1 MVKDLTVGKPGRLL
15 LGFSIPLLLGNLFQQ
30 MYSMVDTII
39 VGQFVGVDALAAV
52 GTTGPITF
60 LILGFVMGLTG
71 GFSVVAAQR
80 FGAKDEDGL
89 RHVVAMSA
97 ILCVVLTVVL
107 TALSILFAMP
117 LLQLMNTAPNIIG
130 LSYEYIVIIFGGMF
144 ATVLYNMLSGIIRA
158 LGDSKTPLY
167 FLILS
172 SILNV
177 VLDLVFII
185 NFHMGAAG
193 AAWATILSQLVS
205 GILCLVYMV
214 KRFPILRFQ
223 KKDWSFRIGTCLLLM
238 KIGSPMAFQ
247 FSITAIGCIAMQGA
261 INSFGSDT
269 TAAFT
274 AANKVESLS
283 TQHMT
288 ALGTAISTYAGQN
301 LGAGKMDRIR
311 EGLRKCMQIGIVM
324 TIIGVL
330 IILLFWRP
338 LVGMF
343 VSGESSQ
350 VERVFADAQTYLFT
364 IIIFYLPLL
373 CVNVYRNVLQ
383 GMGEALVP
391 LIGGV
396 MELSMRVLV
405 AVFAVNLGFQGVCL
419 ASPMAWVGAAAVLV
433 PVYYVHIRRLCRM
446 QKMYEGTE
454 FAKGEKDSVSLG
466 EEQISA
472 KSGGT
477 IANNAVQMQE
487 DLV

>member
-158 LGDSKTPLY
+158 LGDS
-167 FLILS
+167 
-172 SILNV
+172 
-177 VLDLVFII
+177 LDLVFII

-223 KKDWSFRIGTCLLLM
+223 KKDWNFRIGTCLLLM